1 MEMKNIRPQ
10 IRSLAQFKCL
20 ANVIIQF
27 LIKLLKFDKKN
38 KKQVYFCLFY
48 SCF

>member
-27 LIKLLKFDKKN
+27 LIKLLKFDKK
-38 KKQVYFCLFY
+38 KQKTSIFLFIL
-48 SCF
+48 